1 MLIAVVTATGI
12 PAVVFVL
19 GVVVGIIG
27 IWMFATGRPSET
39 GSKFIGSG
47 IGLMALGIILA
58 SI

>member
-1 MLIAVVTATGI
+1 VLIAVVTATGF

-19 GVVVGIIG
+19 GMVVGIIA

-39 GSKFIGSG
+39 GSKFLGGSL
-47 IGLMALGIILA
+47 GLMALGIILA